1 MIESG
6 GFGRKQVPDMEE
18 TKEHILAA
26 GRELMLAADGAL
38 RFCKSYAESFSSP
51 QSRSQLVSFFSKA
64 VAVADELAKGLITAS
79 GKEAA
84 KKAAGPLFDALG
96 REMAREERTSRA
108 RGPKPRRRMR
118 RAGTGAATRP
128 ARSKKV
134 TRKRRRKSAGKR

>member
-1 MIESG
+1 MTESG
-6 GFGRKQVPDMEE
+6 GFGRKQVPDMDE

-64 VAVADELAKGLITAS
+64 IAVADELAKGLITAS

-96 REMAREERTSRA
+96 REMAHEAHEERAGRTRA
-108 RGPKPRRRMR
+108 KPKSKEADRR
-118 RAGTGAATRP
+118 TTRP
-128 ARSKKV
+128 ARRKKV
-134 TRKRRRKSAGKR
+134 ARKHKRKSVGKR

>member
-6 GFGRKQVPDMEE
+6 GFGKRQVPDMDE

-64 VAVADELAKGLITAS
+64 IAVADELAKGLITAS

-84 KKAAGPLFDALG
+84 KKAAGPLLDALG
-96 REMAREERTSRA
+96 REIAREEHANRTRPPGA
-108 RGPKPRRRMR
+108 KPKAKKARRR
-118 RAGTGAATRP
+118 ATAP
-128 ARSKKV
+128 ARRKKAA
-134 TRKRRRKSAGKR
+134 RKPARKSARKR